1 MTATR
6 PGPANLIAR
15 AAIMVSLLP
24 AGSAYAAV
32 PQPWQMNFQPAATPV
47 MADIISFHNMLLVL
61 IALIVLLV
69 TALMGYTMWR
79 FNAKRNPVPTR
90 TTHNTLIEVLWT
102 VVPVI
107 ILIFVAVPSFRLL
120 YLEDVI
126 PEADMTIK
134 ATGQQWYWSYEYPDH
149 GKFGFDANM
158 IPDGEIKPGQVRLLE
173 TDNPVV
179 VPVNTTVRVIVTA
192 DTVLHAWS
200 VPAFGVK
207 IDAVPGRLNEIW
219 FRADRAGTY
228 YGQCSEL
235 CGVNHGFMPIQVVV
249 VSKPAFDAWVGKA
262 KKKFA
267 RARGPAPR
275 TLAEAVQSAGSA
287 VLAAGS
293 ERP

>member
-15 AAIMVSLLP
+15 AAIAGSLLP

-47 MADIISFHNMLLVL
+47 MAEIIAFHNTLLVI

-69 TALMGYTMWR
+69 TALLGYTIWR
-79 FNAKRNPVPTR
+79 FSAKRNPVPAR

-107 ILIFVAVPSFRLL
+107 ILIFIAVPSFRLL
-120 YLEDVI
+120 YLKDVI

-134 ATGQQWYWSYEYPDH
+134 ATGQQWYWSYECPDL

-158 IPDGEIKPGQVRLLE
+158 IPDDEIKPGQVRLLE

-207 IDAVPGRLNEIW
+207 IDAVPGRLNEVW

-249 VSKPAFDAWVGKA
+249 VSKPEFENWIGTA

-267 RARGPAPR
+267 AARRPAPR
-275 TLAEAVQSAGSA
+275 TLAEAALSAGS
-287 VLAAGS
+287 
-293 ERP
+293 E